1 MKYRRLV
8 LTSLRTAP
16 APERVGPTL
25 QLPSGSILRS
35 APGEVV
41 LKELG
46 QFRRLAE
53 RPGLRA
59 QHLLLLQ
66 LPVVGFHPFH
76 RSSRH
81 HPSTTEWKP
90 WPSSPP
96 VLPPP
101 SLSSFEQGTGWSGPR

>member
-8 LTSLRTAP
+8 LTSLRMAP
-16 APERVGPTL
+16 TPERVGPTL
-25 QLPSGSILRS
+25 QLPSRPILCS

-41 LKELG
+41 LEELG

-53 RPGLRA
+53 RPGLRT

-66 LPVVGFHPFH
+66 LPVAGFHPFR
-76 RSSRH
+76 RSSRR
-81 HPSTTEWKP
+81 HPSTTEWIP

-96 VLPPP
+96 VPPPP
-101 SLSSFEQGTGWSGPR
+101 SLSSFGR